1 MADARVNI
9 KIEGK
14 VNMPRVL
21 TDIDLD
27 EVEIG
32 LEDQRVIEWHL
43 QWLRHGGYSKKN
55 AKLIASSKIDWRF
68 ANQLLKRCSDEKLA
82 MRILF

>member
-1 MADARVNI
+1 M
-9 KIEGK
+9 
-14 VNMPRVL
+14 L
-21 TDIDLD
+21 TETEIDSED
-27 EVEIG
+27 E
-32 LEDQRVIEWHL
+32 RVIEWRL

-68 ANQLLKRCSDEKLA
+68 ANQLLKRCPDEKLA